1 MKKRTFNWERV
12 GGRSDLPPAVDWDDT
27 RVVEGIMKAI
37 RDVDFGDRITRV
49 AEIELESGDVVSVWE
64 TKGLVPLFEL
74 RPPIPVRIEFQG
86 FKKSKS
92 GRKFRAFDIYADFT
106 WKPEQ

>member
-1 MKKRTFNWERV
+1 MRKNKFNWERV
-12 GGRSDLPPAVDWDDT
+12 GGRSNLPPSIDWDET
-27 RVVEGIMKAI
+27 RIVEGILRDI
-37 RDVDFGDRITRV
+37 RDVDLGDRITRV
-49 AEIELESGDVVSVWE
+49 AEIEIESGDVIAVWE
-64 TKGLVPLFEL
+64 TKGLTPLFEL
-74 RPPIPVRIEFQG
+74 KPPIPIRIEFQG